1 MKKTL
6 VLLLPLAVLSIAI
19 SGYAQLQVPGA
30 DNTPKL
36 GEKPPDFELPKG
48 LGPQAGTLGMKDF
61 AGKKKVL
68 LAFFPA
74 AFTAG

>member
-1 MKKTL
+1 MRKT
-6 VLLLPLAVLSIAI
+6 VFGLLPFVVLSMTFVAY
-19 SGYAQLQVPGA
+19 SQLQVPGA

-36 GEKPPDFELPKG
+36 GEKPPDVELSQG
-48 LGPQAGTLGMKDF
+48 RGGSLGMKDF

-68 LAFFPA
+68 LAFFPM

>member
-1 MKKTL
+1 MKKT
-6 VLLLPLAVLSIAI
+6 VCWLLPLVVLSMAF

-48 LGPQAGTLGMKDF
+48 LGAQAGSVGLKDF

-68 LAFFPA
+68 VSFFPA

>member
-1 MKKTL
+1 MRKT
-6 VLLLPLAVLSIAI
+6 VYWLLPLAVLSLSLA
-19 SGYAQLQVPGA
+19 GYSQLTVPGA

-36 GEKPPDFELPKG
+36 GEKPPDFEMSQG
-48 LGPQAGTLGMKDF
+48 RGGTLGMKDF

-68 LAFFPA
+68 LAFFPM

>member
-1 MKKTL
+1 MKHI
-6 VLLLPLAVLSIAI
+6 VYVLLPLLVFSVGIAA
-19 SGYAQLQVPGA
+19 YAQLQVPGA

-48 LGPQAGTLGMKDF
+48 LGAQAGTLGMKDF

>member
-1 MKKTL
+1 MKKT
-6 VLLLPLAVLSIAI
+6 VYWLLPLVVLSMAIA
-19 SGYAQLQVPGA
+19 GLAQLQAPGA

-48 LGPQAGTLGMKDF
+48 LNPQQGTLGMKDF
-61 AGKKKVL
+61 TGKKKVL
-68 LAFFPA
+68 VAFFPA

>member
-1 MKKTL
+1 MKKT
-6 VLLLPLAVLSIAI
+6 VYWLLPLAVLSMTIA
-19 SGYAQLQVPGA
+19 GYAQLQVPGA

-36 GEKPPDFELPKG
+36 GEKPPDFELPSG
-48 LGPQAGTLGMKDF
+48 LGPQAKSIGMKDF

>member
-1 MKKTL
+1 MKQT
-6 VLLLPLAVLSIAI
+6 VCTLLPLLVLSAALA
-19 SGYAQLQVPGA
+19 GFAQLQVPGA

-48 LGPQAGTLGMKDF
+48 LGPQSGTLGMKDF

>member
-1 MKKTL
+1 MKKI
-6 VLLLPLAVLSIAI
+6 VYWLLPLVVLSIAI

-48 LGPQAGTLGMKDF
+48 LNPQQGTLGMKDF
-61 AGKKKVL
+61 TGKRKVL

-74 AFTAG
+74 AYTAA

>member
-1 MKKTL
+1 MTKTAYW
-6 VLLLPLAVLSIAI
+6 LLPIVVLSTAIA
-19 SGYAQLQVPGA
+19 GLAQLQLPGA

-48 LGPQAGTLGMKDF
+48 LGPQGGTLGMKDF

-68 LAFFPA
+68 ISFFPA

>member
-1 MKKTL
+1 MKKN
-6 VLLLPLAVLSIAI
+6 VYWLLPLVVLSIAI
-19 SGYAQLQVPGA
+19 SGYAQLQAPGA

-36 GEKPPDFELPKG
+36 GERPPDFELPKG
-48 LGPQAGTLGMKDF
+48 LNPQQGTLGMKDF

-74 AFTAG
+74 AFTAA

>member
-1 MKKTL
+1 MKKTTY
-6 VLLLPLAVLSIAI
+6 VLLPLLMLSITIA
-19 SGYAQLQVPGA
+19 GYAQLQAPGV
-30 DNTPKL
+30 DNTPKV

-48 LGPQAGTLGMKDF
+48 LGAQAGTLGMKDF

-74 AFTAG
+74 AFTGG

>member
-1 MKKTL
+1 MKKN
-6 VLLLPLAVLSIAI
+6 VYWLLPLVVLSIAI

-36 GEKPPDFELPKG
+36 GERPPDFELPKG
-48 LGPQAGTLGMKDF
+48 LNPQQGTLGMKDF
-61 AGKKKVL
+61 TGKKKVL

-74 AFTAG
+74 AFTAA

>member
-1 MKKTL
+1 MT
-6 VLLLPLAVLSIAI
+6 VA
-19 SGYAQLQVPGA
+19 GYAQLQVPGA

-36 GEKPPDFELPKG
+36 GEKPPDFELSQG
-48 LGPQAGTLGMKDF
+48 RGGTLGMKDF
-61 AGKKKVL
+61 VGKKKVL

>member
-1 MKKTL
+1 MKKT
-6 VLLLPLAVLSIAI
+6 VYWLLPLVVLSMTVA
-19 SGYAQLQVPGA
+19 GLAQLQVPGA

-36 GEKPPDFELPKG
+36 GDKPPDFELPSG
-48 LGPQAGTLGMKDF
+48 LGPQAKSIGMKDF

-68 LAFFPA
+68 ISFFPA

>member
-1 MKKTL
+1 MKKT
-6 VLLLPLAVLSIAI
+6 VYWLLPLVVLSMAIA
-19 SGYAQLQVPGA
+19 GLAQLQAPGA

-36 GEKPPDFELPKG
+36 GEKPPAFELPKG
-48 LGPQAGTLGMKDF
+48 LNPQQGTLGMKDF

-74 AFTAG
+74 AFTAA